1 MVKRFYAFIFLALI
15 VWLAFEMATPRADFL
30 P

>member
-1 MVKRFYAFIFLALI
+1 MVKRFYAFVFLAII
-15 VWLAFEMATPRADFL
+15 VWLAFEMASSRAAFL

>member
-1 MVKRFYAFIFLALI
+1 MVKRFYAFVFLAII
-15 VWLAFEMATPRADFL
+15 VWLAFEMASSRAGFL